1 MPRIRIN
8 AGLEQTDVGGLEG
21 GGNHH
26 CTSCNYGSGFSTAR
40 LLFPV
45 LNCFWQN
52 KCRGQKKQSDQIWV
66 PDLLWLEKSSMG
78 VIFCVES
85 STRCGPATDQPKS
98 SQIYHSYISNHIQTQ
113 FSIKLKN
120 YEIIPSYR
128 SMTHPAKQN
137 MRLCLSG
144 FKLTPIAHCTMYSC
158 SEATDPWWDAR

>member
-1 MPRIRIN
+1 MQVLN
-8 AGLEQTDVGGLEG
+8 KQTLEG
-21 GGNHH
+21 WRGVVIII
-26 CTSCNYGSGFSTAR
+26 CTTCNYGSGFSTAR

-66 PDLLWLEKSSMG
+66 PDLLWLQKSSMG

-158 SEATDPWWDAR
+158 SEVTDPWWDAR